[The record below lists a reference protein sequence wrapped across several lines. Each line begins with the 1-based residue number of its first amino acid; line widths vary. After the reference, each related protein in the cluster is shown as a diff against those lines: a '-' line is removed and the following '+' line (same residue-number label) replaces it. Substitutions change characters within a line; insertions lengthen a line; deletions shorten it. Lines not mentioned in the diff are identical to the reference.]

1 MTEKSMIVDANANVG
16 PTVYDDFE
24 FEPTLEELSSQL
36 GSAGIDQ
43 ALVAPLKPPSFDF
56 DRANARLAAQITDN
70 EMFRGIAR
78 IDPRVNKASKH
89 ARQAI
94 DQYGFCGIKLHP
106 RKESF
111 KITDGTANSVLEVAA
126 NRDVPVWIH
135 AGYPAVS
142 HSLSIREIAN
152 EFPDITFILTHAAQL
167 DISGLSLTDTLLLA
181 EDTENT
187 VFELSGVYR
196 MDLVSD
202 LVETVGADRVVFGTN
217 APNFHP
223 EVEKTRVTE
232 AKISEESKEAILSKS
247 VLEII

>member
-1 MTEKSMIVDANANVG
+1 MEELMIVDANANVG

-36 GSAGIDQ
+36 TSAGIDQ

-56 DRANARLAAQITDN
+56 DRANARLAEEITDH

-78 IDPRVNKASKH
+78 IDPRVSKAPRH

-94 DQYGFCGIKLHP
+94 DRYGFCGIKLHP

-111 KITDGTANSVLEVAA
+111 KITDGTANPVLEVAA
-126 NRDVPVWIH
+126 DRDVPVWIH

-142 HSLSIREIAN
+142 HSLSIREVAN
-152 EFPDITFILTHAAQL
+152 KFPDVTFILTHAAQL
-167 DISGLSLTDTLLLA
+167 DISGLSITDTLLLA
-181 EDTENT
+181 KDTENT

-202 LVETVGADRVVFGTN
+202 LVETAGADRVVFGTN
-217 APNFHP
+217 APDFHP

-232 AKISEESKEAILSKS
+232 ATISEKNKRAILSES
-247 VLEII
+247 ILQII